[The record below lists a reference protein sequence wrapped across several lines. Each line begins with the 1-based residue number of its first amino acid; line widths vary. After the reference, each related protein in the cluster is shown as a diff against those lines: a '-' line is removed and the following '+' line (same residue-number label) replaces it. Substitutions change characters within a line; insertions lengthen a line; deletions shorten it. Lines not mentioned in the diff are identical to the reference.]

1 MNCTAADGLPKVC
14 VSIFEVIAYAD
25 GLRIIILRLLAATS
39 TPAKYARNCWSP
51 VVLVLYVYHHNRT
64 PPLYLKGSPSVARG
78 DGGEFNVRVRQEQA
92 DEFFARVSRGAH
104 DGYWFGIHHKKT
116 PPD

>member
-1 MNCTAADGLPKVC
+1 MMGEAGED
-14 VSIFEVIAYAD
+14 
-25 GLRIIILRLLAATS
+25 LRQR
-39 TPAKYARNCWSP
+39 PP
-51 VVLVLYVYHHNRT
+51 GVL
-64 PPLYLKGSPSVARG
+64 ARG